1 MIYYKVAYRSAKG
14 GYDAFEAFKE
24 KNEAYSFAAKM
35 AKESRLIR
43 VTEMHWD
50 RSHGR

>member
-1 MIYYKVAYRSAKG
+1 MIYYKVTYRSAKG
-14 GYDAFEAFKE
+14 GYDSFEAFKE
-24 KNEAYSFAAKM
+24 KNEADSFAAKM

-43 VTEMHWD
+43 MKEVHWD